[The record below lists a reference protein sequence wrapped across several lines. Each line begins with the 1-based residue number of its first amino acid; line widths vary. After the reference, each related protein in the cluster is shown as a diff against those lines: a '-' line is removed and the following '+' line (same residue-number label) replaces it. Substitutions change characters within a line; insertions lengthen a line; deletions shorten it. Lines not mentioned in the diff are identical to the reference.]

1 MAKITNVR
9 LPNAAEKQYSAQ
21 QFDQLVRSLEQII
34 LSLNTNY
41 TPIVTENT
49 DQAVAW
55 FEGSGMLTGTEGGSL
70 PLLPYG
76 AWQDFAGTTL
86 GANINNSV
94 TTITTPANGTT
105 AFPTA
110 GQILIESEIISYTG
124 KTTSSFTGCT
134 RGAFGTTAASHSAG
148 VAIVKS
154 QCLAAN
160 TSGPMYLNQT
170 DSAYDMALVNT
181 TQLTTYQPGV
191 YNFQWSGQFVNSDTQ
206 LHDASIWVRI
216 NGVDVPGSAGTQFQ
230 TAGRWPAN
238 IIHDGSEEVL
248 AVFPETVSGGTPV
261 TMDRKDSSVPCAF
274 PSRHGQQCHAG
285 GNQKLLRCSCFK
297 YTVVN
302 VLHLALVLQDSRHV
316 GIGVRRSPLKLRM
329 GYLFQ
334 QVAVNAHHLAQ
345 CRQFL
350 GLE

>member
-216 NGVDVPGSAGTQFQ
+216 NGVDVPGSMGF
-230 TAGRWPAN
+230 
-238 IIHDGSEEVL
+238 V
-248 AVFPETVSGGTPV
+248 
-261 TMDRKDSSVPCAF
+261 SVPNSHGGIDGHTIIGWNYYLTLNANDYVELYWSPNDQKVTLECIPTQTSPTRPSTASVIATLAF
-274 PSRHGQQCHAG
+274 VSSIA
-285 GNQKLLRCSCFK
+285 
-297 YTVVN
+297 
-302 VLHLALVLQDSRHV
+302 
-316 GIGVRRSPLKLRM
+316 
-329 GYLFQ
+329 
-334 QVAVNAHHLAQ
+334 
-345 CRQFL
+345 
-350 GLE
+350 

>member
-41 TPIVTENT
+41 TPIVTENN
-49 DQAVAW
+49 DQAVSW

-154 QCLAAN
+154 QCLTAN

-216 NGVDVPGSAGTQFQ
+216 NGVDVPGSMGF
-230 TAGRWPAN
+230 
-238 IIHDGSEEVL
+238 V
-248 AVFPETVSGGTPV
+248 
-261 TMDRKDSSVPCAF
+261 SVPNSHGGIDGHTIIGWNYYLTLNANDYVELYWSPNDQKVTLECIPTQTSPTRPSTASVIATLAF
-274 PSRHGQQCHAG
+274 VSSIA
-285 GNQKLLRCSCFK
+285 
-297 YTVVN
+297 
-302 VLHLALVLQDSRHV
+302 
-316 GIGVRRSPLKLRM
+316 
-329 GYLFQ
+329 
-334 QVAVNAHHLAQ
+334 
-345 CRQFL
+345 
-350 GLE
+350 

>member
-1 MAKITNVR
+1 
-9 LPNAAEKQYSAQ
+9 
-21 QFDQLVRSLEQII
+21 LEQII

-134 RGAFGTTAASHSAG
+134 RGAFGH
-148 VAIVKS
+148 
-154 QCLAAN
+154 
-160 TSGPMYLNQT
+160 
-170 DSAYDMALVNT
+170 
-181 TQLTTYQPGV
+181 
-191 YNFQWSGQFVNSDTQ
+191 WST
-206 LHDASIWVRI
+206 
-216 NGVDVPGSAGTQFQ
+216 
-230 TAGRWPAN
+230 
-238 IIHDGSEEVL
+238 
-248 AVFPETVSGGTPV
+248 
-261 TMDRKDSSVPCAF
+261 
-274 PSRHGQQCHAG
+274 RH
-285 GNQKLLRCSCFK
+285 N
-297 YTVVN
+297 
-302 VLHLALVLQDSRHV
+302 
-316 GIGVRRSPLKLRM
+316 
-329 GYLFQ
+329 
-334 QVAVNAHHLAQ
+334 
-345 CRQFL
+345 
-350 GLE
+350 